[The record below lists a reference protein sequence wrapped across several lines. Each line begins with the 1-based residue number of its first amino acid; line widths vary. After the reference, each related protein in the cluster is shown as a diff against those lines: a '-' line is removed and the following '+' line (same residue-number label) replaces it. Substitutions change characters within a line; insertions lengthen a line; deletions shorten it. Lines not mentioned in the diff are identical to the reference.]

1 MGRKTVAFTAA
12 LVWWVSTPLSGQ
24 AVVDFESLA
33 VGTQFGSG
41 FGQLPGDLIFTESGV
56 AVSIDEF
63 TQGTF
68 TGFNFVT
75 IGGFTDPAFPTTPA
89 TINNV
94 RLVFD
99 PPSVDGGDVTGA
111 SFEYVDFG
119 GSENLVINGAVAEL
133 SEFSSAPMT
142 LGGVNVVVNTVP
154 SPILGVNEAGTVV
167 LDGVINTLEI
177 GGQELGIDNVRF
189 IPEPASAAVLGLS
202 VLTVAA
208 GRRKRSGV

>member
-1 MGRKTVAFTAA
+1 MRRKGLSLLAGLVLACAGAA
-12 LVWWVSTPLSGQ
+12 AGQ
-24 AVVDFESLA
+24 TVVDFESLV
-33 VGTQFGSG
+33 VGTQFGNG
-41 FGQLPGDLIFTESGV
+41 FGQSPGDLIFTEGGV
-56 AVSIDEF
+56 AVSIDNF

-75 IGGFTDPAFPTTPA
+75 IGGFTDPSFATTPA

-99 PPSVDGGDVTGA
+99 PPSIDGGDVTGA
-111 SFEYVDFG
+111 SFEYLDFG
-119 GSENLVINGAVAEL
+119 GTENLVVNGVAAEL
-133 SEFSSAPMT
+133 SAFSGAPLT

-189 IPEPASAAVLGLS
+189 VPEPAAAVLLATG
-202 VLTVAA
+202 VLAIL
-208 GRRKRSGV
+208 RRRSGA

>member
-1 MGRKTVAFTAA
+1 M
-12 LVWWVSTPLSGQ
+12 
-24 AVVDFESLA
+24 VDFESLV
-33 VGTQFGSG
+33 VGTQFGNG
-41 FGQLPGDLIFTESGV
+41 FGQAPGDLIFTEGGV
-56 AVSIDEF
+56 AVSIDNF

-75 IGGFTDPAFPTTPA
+75 IGGFTDPSFTTTPA

-99 PPSVDGGDVTGA
+99 PPSIDGGDVTGA
-111 SFEYVDFG
+111 SFEYLDFG
-119 GSENLVINGAVAEL
+119 GTENLVVNGVAAEL
-133 SEFSSAPMT
+133 SAFSGAPLT

-189 IPEPASAAVLGLS
+189 VPEPAAAVLLATG
-202 VLTVAA
+202 VLAML
-208 GRRKRSGV
+208 RRRSGA